1 MKYHDCLP
9 ELILF
14 NGDFRTQDHFR
25 PRASAVAVALGHIV
39 AVGNDEEVK
48 CIANSNTKFIDLE
61 GRLGLPGMTDSHFHY
76 YEWALGRRNLTLADV
91 KSFQELIDRVA
102 LAVKETSQGSWI
114 LGQGWNESDWSENRM
129 PTRDDLD
136 VVALSHPVALW
147 RCDLHLVVI
156 NSRALELVGINEKT
170 PDPPEGV
177 IGRDASGRP
186 NGILRELAVNLVEAA
201 IPGLCE
207 DEIVDAMRDGITV
220 LHSLGITGVHDIRP
234 MGGMEGAIAFRAWQ
248 RLKEAG
254 ELNLR
259 CWVSIPGERMDEA
272 IKLGLKT
279 GFGDDCLRIGHLK
292 FFADGGMGARTAWMI
307 EPYLDADCGMPLSP
321 MDEIKKAVHRADQ
334 NGLAVM
340 IHAVGDRANRELVSL
355 FDELERA
362 RPEDGKASPAH
373 PSLPHRIE
381 HVQMIRPEDLVR
393 LGRLNVVASIV
404 PTNMTLDIN
413 MIDESVGPKGRW
425 TYSFRDMLNAGVQV
439 LFSSDCPVCDPN
451 PLVGIHAAVTR
462 RRKDG
467 TPPEGWYSSQR
478 ITVEEAV
485 RGYTIDP
492 AIAYGMENK
501 LGSITQGKWA
511 DIIILDRDIFAEN
524 PMEIADARVYM
535 TVFDGRIVFR
545 R

>member
-1 MKYHDCLP
+1 MD
-9 ELILF
+9 
-14 NGDFRTQDHFR
+14 
-25 PRASAVAVALGHIV
+25 
-39 AVGNDEEVK
+39 
-48 CIANSNTKFIDLE
+48 AN
-61 GRLGLPGMTDSHFHY
+61 
-76 YEWALGRRNLTLADV
+76 
-91 KSFQELIDRVA
+91 
-102 LAVKETSQGSWI
+102 
-114 LGQGWNESDWSENRM
+114 
-129 PTRDDLD
+129 
-136 VVALSHPVALW
+136 
-147 RCDLHLVVI
+147 
-156 NSRALELVGINEKT
+156 
-170 PDPPEGV
+170 
-177 IGRDASGRP
+177 
-186 NGILRELAVNLVEAA
+186 
-201 IPGLCE
+201 
-207 DEIVDAMRDGITV
+207 
-220 LHSLGITGVHDIRP
+220 
-234 MGGMEGAIAFRAWQ
+234 
-248 RLKEAG
+248 
-254 ELNLR
+254 
-259 CWVSIPGERMDEA
+259 
-272 IKLGLKT
+272 
-279 GFGDDCLRIGHLK
+279 
-292 FFADGGMGARTAWMI
+292 
-307 EPYLDADCGMPLSP
+307 
-321 MDEIKKAVHRADQ
+321 EIKKAVHQADQ

-355 FDELERA
+355 FGELESA
-362 RPEDGKASPAH
+362 RSRDGKAMPAH
-373 PSLPHRIE
+373 SSLPHRIE

-511 DIIILDRDIFAEN
+511 DIIILDRDIFAKN
-524 PMEIADARVYM
+524 PMEIADAKVYM
-535 TVFDGRIVFR
+535 TVFYGLIVFR